1 MPYGSLYFKNLA
13 ERYDSLS
20 RKFKDTEAI
29 DAHSHFGNDKFWVN
43 DGDVD
48 FYVKKAKEHGINAAL
63 AMSVPCPVF
72 KEDNK
77 EEILSYYE
85 LENGEIKHYHVE
97 KRPDKEIWIP
107 HLQGINPYKK
117 ANDMIY
123 KMSQERKDFQ
133 FEYVPLLHPKYYSEE
148 DIVENINRGAQI
160 FKIHGIACGINPK
173 DIDPEFFKLL
183 EKYKVKLIIHT
194 DYSHKDDLASQNN
207 AMNWIQTLDKY
218 NIRAYLAHA
227 ARLDPEAIDIIN
239 NDYRYIVGL
248 GPDKYLGNCGI
259 NYQRPDDLLETIFD
273 SFDIG
278 KVVFDMDYPWN
289 IYGINKE
296 VRNIDLR
303 HDWKTIDR
311 LDHYLNP
318 EEKQKVLK
326 RNIIN
331 FMM

>member
-1 MPYGSLYFKNLA
+1 MPYGSLAAKQFADRL
-13 ERYDSLS
+13 ESLY
-20 RKFKDTEAI
+20 RKFDNTEAI
-29 DAHSHFGNDKFWVN
+29 DAHSHFGNDRFWIN

-48 FYVKKAKEHGINAAL
+48 LYVKRAKENGINAAL

-85 LENGEIKHYHVE
+85 VENGEIKHYHVE

-107 HLQGINPYKK
+107 HLQGTNPYKK
-117 ANDMIY
+117 ANDIIY
-123 KMSQERKDFQ
+123 KMSQERTDFQ

-173 DIDPEFFKLL
+173 DIDPEFFKIL
-183 EKYKVKLIIHT
+183 EKYNAKLIIHT

-207 AMNWIQTLDKY
+207 AMNWIRVLEKY
-218 NIRAYLAHA
+218 HIKSYLAHA

-239 NDYRYIVGL
+239 HDYRYIVGL
-248 GPDKYLGNCGI
+248 GPDKYLSNCGI

-273 SFDIG
+273 SFDIN

-296 VRNIDLR
+296 AKNIDLR